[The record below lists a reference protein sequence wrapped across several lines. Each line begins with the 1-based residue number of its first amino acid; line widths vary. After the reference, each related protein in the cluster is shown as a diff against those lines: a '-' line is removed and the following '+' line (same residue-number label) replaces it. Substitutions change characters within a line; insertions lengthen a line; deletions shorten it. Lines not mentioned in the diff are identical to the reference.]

1 MRLFLF
7 SLLLAI
13 AVSCGKPPSNI
24 ESGVRDQV
32 LHLGNGA
39 EPQSLDPHLATSV
52 GARHIMCSLLEGLMT
67 ENPKTLEPEPGVAES
82 WVISK
87 DRKTYTFTLRK
98 DAKWSNGD
106 QVKAGDFVYSYR
118 RILNQE
124 LAAQYGYMVQALKNG
139 KLFNTGKKCS
149 SGLWLL
155 TKDGP
160 PKVVAH
166 PEAWE
171 ALDEAGRC
179 LLYTSPSPRDLSTS
193 RMPSSA

>member
-24 ESGVRDQV
+24 ESGLREQV

-52 GARHIMCSLLEGLMT
+52 SAHHIMSSLLEGLMA
-67 ENPKTLEPEPGVAES
+67 EHPETLEPVPGVAES
-82 WVISK
+82 WEISE
-87 DRKTYTFTLRK
+87 DRKTYTFTLRE

-106 QVKAGDFVYSYR
+106 DVKASDFVYSYR

-124 LAAQYGYMVQALKNG
+124 LGAQYGYMVQALKNG
-139 KLFNTGKKCS
+139 KLFNAGKKCS

-155 TKDGP
+155 TKDG
-160 PKVVAH
+160 
-166 PEAWE
+166 
-171 ALDEAGRC
+171 
-179 LLYTSPSPRDLSTS
+179 LSLIHI
-193 RMPSSA
+193 